1 MIAKNKVDAN
11 VPSLFRSYLN
21 SYNKTTISMKPILS
35 LLAGLLFSCTLVA
48 QKVAFQGLVTDAA
61 GGALPGATVT
71 LLTQDSIMR
80 GFGASLSDGSF
91 KIEARTAG
99 DYLLQVSYIGYKT
112 YWQPAKATAGQ
123 TQVSLGAIQ
132 LEPSSEVLPSV
143 EIRGERSPMR
153 MGGDTIE
160 YNAAAFK
167 VQPGDAVEDL
177 LKKMPGIEVE
187 RDGTVKAHGETVK
200 NVLVDGKEFFGN
212 DTRVA
217 TQNLPAE
224 AVDKVQ
230 VFDKKSDMAE
240 FTGIDDGREERSI
253 NLKLKEGHK
262 HGYFGKGDAG
272 GGPEGRF
279 EGRFNLNRFS
289 PSSRLSAIGMAN
301 NTNQQGFAMN
311 DYFQF
316 MGGVGAM
323 MSGGGNV
330 EIGSGGSGIPLSM
343 GAPQPGI
350 RTSFAGGLNWSK
362 DFSKN
367 TELTASYFL
376 NRFRQDLERNTTRRS
391 LGEGGLFS
399 GQDDEDQL
407 SRNFGHNF
415 NLHARHKI
423 DSFQNIILR
432 ANGGFNTADYT
443 SLGTTR
449 TFIDPQNLEN
459 TGLRDYFSEGDNF
472 NLQSSLLYRRR
483 FRKQGRAMML
493 QGAFGLNNRNQDGNL
508 FAVNEFFTTP
518 AHIDTLRQRQDVLDA
533 GANYAL
539 NVSYTEPLGNRR
551 YLELSAARQ
560 NYTNENRREFFDILP
575 VGESRNEALSNQFRR
590 GYIYD
595 RAAMNLMMNRKKY
608 KITTGIALQQS
619 RLENEVIGEN
629 IPFNTRFARLLPS
642 FTGEYEFSKTNRMN
656 LRYSTRFTEPSPEQ
670 LQPVVNNSDPLNIYI
685 GNPELQPEYIHDLRA
700 GYFLYDQFTFT
711 SLFANVSGSYTQN
724 KITNAASIDSLFR
737 RSITPL
743 NVDRETVL
751 RGNVQ
756 FSTPIRPLQIKL
768 RAQLNARLMQRI
780 LLVNSITND
789 VQDLTHGFDFAL
801 ENRQKNKFDVLAG
814 FRWEKTS
821 TAWSVSDNLNQQFSN
836 STLYGELRYTPSK
849 RWMLETKMDYSAYG
863 ADAFGEAVTIPLWQA
878 GLTHYFLKNS
888 RARVR
893 LSVFDLLNKNQGI
906 SQRSSFNFV
915 EQQRYNALGRYF
927 LLSIGYSLSGF
938 EKQPGIEIKMEG

>member
-1 MIAKNKVDAN
+1 
-11 VPSLFRSYLN
+11 
-21 SYNKTTISMKPILS
+21 MKSILS
-35 LLAGLLFSCTLVA
+35 LLAGLLFSCSLFA
-48 QKVAFQGLVTDAA
+48 QKVDFKGFITDAESN
-61 GGALPGATVT
+61 ALSGATIT

-80 GFGASLSDGSF
+80 GFGTSFSDGSF
-91 KIEARTAG
+91 KVEARTAG
-99 DYLLQVSYIGYKT
+99 SYLLQISYIGYKT
-112 YWQPAKATAGQ
+112 HWQRAEASAGQ
-123 TQVSLGAIQ
+123 TQISLGAIR
-132 LEPSSEVLPSV
+132 LEPSSELLPSV
-143 EIRGERSPMR
+143 VISGERNPMR

-160 YNAAAFK
+160 YNSAAFK

-187 RDGTVKAHGETVK
+187 RDGTVKAHGERVK

-272 GGPEGRF
+272 AGSDGRF

-316 MGGVGAM
+316 MNGGGIM
-323 MSGGGNV
+323 MSGGNI
-330 EIGSGGSGIPLSM
+330 EIGGGGIPLST

-350 RTSFAGGLNWSK
+350 RSSLAGGLNWSK

-376 NRFRQDLERNTTRRS
+376 NRFRQDLERSTSRRS
-391 LGEGGLFS
+391 LGQGSLFS
-399 GQDDEDQL
+399 GQEDEDQL

-423 DSFQNIILR
+423 DSFQNLVLR
-432 ANGGFNTADYT
+432 ANGGFNTADFS
-443 SLGTTR
+443 SLGATQ
-449 TFIDPQNLEN
+449 TFIDPDNREN
-459 TGLRDYFSEGDNF
+459 AGLRNYFNEGSLF

-483 FRKQGRAMML
+483 FRKQGRALML
-493 QGAFGLNNRNQDGNL
+493 QGSFGMNNQTQDGSL
-508 FAVNEFFTTP
+508 FAVNEFFTATP
-518 AHIDTLRQRQDVLDA
+518 AYTDTLRQRQDVQDA
-533 GANYAL
+533 GANYAF
-539 NVSYTEPLGNRR
+539 NVSYTEPLGKRR

-560 NYTNENRREFFDILP
+560 NYSNENRREFFDVLP
-575 VGESRNEALSNQFRR
+575 VGETRNEALSNHFLR

-595 RAAMNLMMNRKKY
+595 RAAMNFMLNRDRY
-608 KITTGIALQQS
+608 KITAGIALQQS
-619 RLENEVIGEN
+619 RLENKVIGEN
-629 IPFNTRFARLLPS
+629 IPFNTRFARWLPS
-642 FTGEYEFSKTNRMN
+642 FTGEYEFSKTNRLN
-656 LRYSTRFTEPSPEQ
+656 LRYSTRFTEPTPEQ
-670 LQPVVNNSDPLNIYI
+670 LQPVVDNSDPLNVFI
-685 GNPELQPEYIHDLRA
+685 GNPQLQPEYIHELRA

-711 SLFANVSGSYTQN
+711 SLFANVSGTYTQN

-743 NVDRETVL
+743 NVERETAL
-751 RGNVQ
+751 RGNAQ
-756 FSTPIRPLQIKL
+756 FSTPIRPLHIKM
-768 RAQLNARLMQRI
+768 RAQINARLMQRI
-780 LLVNSITND
+780 LWVNSVAND

-801 ENRQKNKFDVLAG
+801 ENRQKNKFDVSAG
-814 FRWEKTS
+814 FRWEKTATS
-821 TAWSVSDNLNQQFSN
+821 WSVSDNHNQQFSN
-836 STLYGELRYTPSK
+836 STLYSELRYTPSK
-849 RWMLETKMDYSAYG
+849 RWMLETKMDYSAYSAG
-863 ADAFGEAVTIPLWQA
+863 AFGEPVSIPLWQA